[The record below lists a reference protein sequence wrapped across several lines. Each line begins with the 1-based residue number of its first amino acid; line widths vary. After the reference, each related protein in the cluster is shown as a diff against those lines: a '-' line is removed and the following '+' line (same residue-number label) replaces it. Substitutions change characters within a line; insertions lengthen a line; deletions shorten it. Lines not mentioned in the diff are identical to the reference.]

1 MLDLVINPTSIP
13 WCLLGRLGNKCE
25 FRQHIPYSK
34 DNLYSFEF
42 AQILIS
48 YGFYCPFIILSAIF
62 ILFSNLNFRFFN
74 LLFLNT
80 TYITFI
86 VSTATFCFGSTRIY
100 LILHL
105 IPICSVQS
113 LSHVWLFVTSWTE
126 ARQASLSI
134 TNSWSLLKLMSIV
147 SVMPSNHFILC
158 PCGRGLV
165 TC

>member
-1 MLDLVINPTSIP
+1 MDFIV
-13 WCLLGRLGNKCE
+13 LL
-25 FRQHIPYSK
+25 I
-34 DNLYSFEF
+34 
-42 AQILIS
+42 
-48 YGFYCPFIILSAIF
+48 FYLLS
-62 ILFSNLNFRFFN
+62 LFSNLNFRFFN

-113 LSHVWLFVTSWTE
+113 LSRVWLFVTSWTE
-126 ARQASLSI
+126 ACQASLSI

-158 PCGRGLV
+158 HPLLLPPSILPSIRVISNESVLHIRWTRYWSFSFNISPSSKYSGLIS
-165 TC
+165 CRMD